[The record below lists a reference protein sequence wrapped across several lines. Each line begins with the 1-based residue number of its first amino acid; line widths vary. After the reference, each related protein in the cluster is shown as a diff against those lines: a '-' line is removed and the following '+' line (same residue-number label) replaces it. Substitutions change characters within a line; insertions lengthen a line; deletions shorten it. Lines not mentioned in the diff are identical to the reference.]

1 MGISH
6 AMTNAP
12 TSAAPIIL
20 KASRH
25 KRYQTSLL
33 YQRPNDDMYHN
44 YSAAILGK
52 HVPTPPWPVSRKKR
66 RKNMKAVDTS
76 TKESDDEIN
85 EHEFVGAS
93 NDDDDPG
100 LATKPSGVEVITT
113 CW

>member
-33 YQRPNDDMYHN
+33 YQRPNDDMYHH

-52 HVPTPPWPVSRKKR
+52 HVPTPPRPVSRKKKEKKYERCGYINQGIR
-66 RKNMKAVDTS
+66 R
-76 TKESDDEIN
+76 
-85 EHEFVGAS
+85 
-93 NDDDDPG
+93 
-100 LATKPSGVEVITT
+100 
-113 CW
+113 